1 MRRAVTAGFIVCAII
16 TATAAGQETAKSQS
30 AGGVKAA
37 IEAGNK
43 AFEAGMEKGDA
54 AAIAALYSTNA
65 EAFPPNGD
73 VVRGRAAI
81 QKLWQGVHDSG
92 IAGADLDTTEVR
104 ADGNL
109 AYEVGTYAMKG
120 KDGKVL
126 DKGKYVVV
134 WIKEG
139 GNWRIHRD
147 IWNTSMPAPK

>member
-1 MRRAVTAGFIVCAII
+1 MRRALIAGFIVC
-16 TATAAGQETAKSQS
+16 TVVVATAAGQQTAKSPS
-30 AGGVKAA
+30 ADGAKAA
-37 IEAGNK
+37 VEAGNK
-43 AFEAGMEKGDA
+43 AFAAALQKGDTA
-54 AAIAALYSTNA
+54 AMAALYSTTG

-120 KDGKVL
+120 KDSKVL